1 MSLPGIPVPKERL
14 SDEDIERFVRCRH
27 CYYRKCRNAHES
39 SWVYAAQA
47 SVNQIVHAYYSRA
60 PEARTAASVL
70 CDMESYWTPERDR
83 FPSEQHYL
91 RIKRSVFHFLD
102 EYLTGEAPGHALLLG
117 EKLNVQAVE
126 VGADL
131 SMTLQVAECSDSSL
145 VIRKYVVAD
154 EPQVFKAYVQFA
166 LVFAYKAFGRLPDR
180 IEIYALMN
188 GSAYAFRPK
197 EEHYHS
203 SLDFVRLMLGVMNEG
218 PMGSGLYH

>member
-1 MSLPGIPVPKERL
+1 MRTSNGSSAAGIVF
-14 SDEDIERFVRCRH
+14 I
-27 CYYRKCRNAHES
+27 
-39 SWVYAAQA
+39 A
-47 SVNQIVHAYYSRA
+47 SAGMLMSRA
-60 PEARTAASVL
+60 GCMRRKRRSIRSCMRIIHVLPRQERPLPSCPIWRAIDAGAGAFPVGAALFANQAFGISL
-70 CDMESYWTPERDR
+70 
-83 FPSEQHYL
+83 
-91 RIKRSVFHFLD
+91 LD
-102 EYLTGEAPGHALLLG
+102 EYLTGKPRTCAAAR

-126 VGADL
+126 LGADL

-218 PMGSGLYH
+218 LAGSGLYH